1 MANHKSALKRA
12 RQNENNRIRNKMT
25 RTKVKNIVKQV
36 RLTVS
41 ENPDETVATDLN
53 RAKSVIDVAVKK
65 GVIHKNTG
73 SRKISRLEKLV
84 NTVNA

>member
-12 RQNENNRIRNKMT
+12 RQNEINQLRNKT
-25 RTKVKNIVKQV
+25 TKTKVKKIVKQV
-36 RLTVS
+36 RLTDG
-41 ENPDETVATDLN
+41 ENLTETAVTDLN
-53 RAKSVIDVAVKK
+53 RAKSIIDTAVKK

-84 NTVNA
+84 NTASA